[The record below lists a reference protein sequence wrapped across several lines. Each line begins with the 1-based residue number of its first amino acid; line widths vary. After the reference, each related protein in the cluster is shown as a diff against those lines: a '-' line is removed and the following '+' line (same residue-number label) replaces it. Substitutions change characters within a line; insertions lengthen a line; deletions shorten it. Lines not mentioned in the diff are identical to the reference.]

1 MESSRPAS
9 PVSPQWAQHPFDN
22 PAANVILRSSDNID
36 FCVHSVILSEASP
49 FFKDMFSLQQP
60 LVDHTKPDGLDEY
73 RDGRPVIVVGEDSRT
88 LDSLLRLCYPITDPE
103 LKELTEVRAVLEAAL
118 KYQMEQATAIAAK
131 ALRTFAH
138 GEPLRIWAIACR
150 LRLEVEARYA
160 AGLSLAQPI
169 SGEFPEEM
177 QELTAGPYFRLLRFH
192 RLKGEVGDN
201 FSFLS
206 PDLPKDVVEVPQ
218 ETVTAASLGF
228 IAYPFADL
236 ICRSSDGIDFQTHKV
251 ILSMASPILHALI
264 MSLQGPN
271 EDDETRDTAA
281 SEHDLP
287 VLSVEEDGRTLAALL
302 QLCYPVEASSTKI
315 DDFGIVQVV
324 LEAAKKYGMERVRS
338 VVRKQWTSLADA
350 GPLRAYFMAVEHNLD
365 ECARHSAK
373 NLLEGPIEDAY
384 TSEMEDAPARAYYRL
399 LQYYK
404 ACQNIVAA
412 ALTRYRDNNK
422 DELTAGDVIDHQCL
436 CNSPSVR
443 SKINLPTTSREHAN
457 ERSVG
462 GGRKFVTMRFG
473 CFCRWKSWFDEHL
486 ASSADLWQDCPGK
499 ARSCDS
505 YVTLLKT
512 SVDDS
517 SWCPSCLPLAER
529 FADFAEDIRSSFNG
543 QMAQVSAPCKK
554 GKGHGWRSVENSRDL
569 RR

>member
-22 PAANVILRSSDNID
+22 PAANIILRSSDNID
-36 FCVHSVILSEASP
+36 FCVHSVVLSEASP

-60 LVDHTKPDGLDEY
+60 LVDHIKPDGLDEY

-118 KYQMEQATAIAAK
+118 KYQMEEATAIATK

-192 RLKGEVGDN
+192 RLKGEVGDS

-206 PDLPKDVVEVPQ
+206 PESPKDVIEEPQ

-228 IAYPFADL
+228 VTYPFADL
-236 ICRSSDGIDFQTHKV
+236 VCRSSDGVDFQTHKV

-281 SEHDLP
+281 SAHDLP

-315 DDFGIVQVV
+315 DDFGIVQAV
-324 LEAAKKYGMERVRS
+324 LEAAKKYNMARLTS
-338 VVRKQWTSLADA
+338 VVRKHWTSLADA
-350 GPLRAYFMAVEHNLD
+350 EPLRAYFTAVGHNLD
-365 ECARHSAK
+365 ECARHLAK

-422 DELTAGDVIDHQCL
+422 DELTAGDLFDYRCF
-436 CNSPSVR
+436 CNAPSVQTR
-443 SKINLPTTSREHAN
+443 INLPHTLKEHAQ
-457 ERSVG
+457 SGVYG
-462 GGRKFVTMRFG
+462 YTKCVKMHFG
-473 CFCRWKSWFDEHL
+473 CSCKWKGWFDELL
-486 ASSADLWQDCPGK
+486 ASSA
-499 ARSCDS
+499 
-505 YVTLLKT
+505 
-512 SVDDS
+512 
-517 SWCPSCLPLAER
+517 
-529 FADFAEDIRSSFNG
+529 
-543 QMAQVSAPCKK
+543 
-554 GKGHGWRSVENSRDL
+554 
-569 RR
+569 